1 RAGVRAAQADPPP
14 PNPVLEVIDLATH
27 FPTSAGTVRAVDGV
41 SFRVMPGE
49 TVGIVGES
57 GSGKSMTALSVMRL
71 IEPPGY
77 VAAGQILF
85 RGKDVLA
92 MRPSELRAMRGGDV

>member
-1 RAGVRAAQADPPP
+1 M
-14 PNPVLEVIDLATH
+14 
-27 FPTSAGTVRAVDGV
+27 RAVDGV

-71 IEPPGY
+71 LEPPGY
-77 VAAGQILF
+77 VAAGRSCF
-85 RGKDVLA
+85 RGQDVLA
-92 MRPSELRAMRGGDV
+92 MRPAQLRAMRGGAWRWCSRTR